1 MKYLLLLVFYSLSL
15 LASELDTLLEN
26 YQTESELSKK
36 TKDESAGHLTIY
48 TRDDLELMQVE
59 TLKDILKTIPF
70 FRYLENRIAQPDL
83 LNLDPVL
90 SSSKSIRIY
99 LNQNELILPI
109 FGSGTSLFGNIDMDF
124 IDHVEIYEGSS
135 SFKFGVEPAT
145 ITIRLYSKLAK
156 RDAGSRVKLLVASH
170 GSQKENIYTSGFLND
185 SDMAYFVYANHTTD
199 KQNVY
204 HLNSESLKRNHYKN
218 HFYASFSNETQK
230 LELQAISSKNDA
242 FVGAVPYGVPQNSQ
256 VENQFINLA
265 YSANL
270 LNKSLLFKLSYIQTD
285 SLYNA
290 HYKTALPASLGGYSQ
305 VEQRDKGSVFTAI
318 VEKKY
323 KLQNNTVHVG
333 LQYRKK
339 TFDFSDLKYD
349 GVPAV
354 YNQPYNKEDIYSLSL
369 EDTIALS
376 SNNILKL
383 FFMQQKYIELENERP
398 KQLSVSHIYSDDNFV
413 LKTFVLRQEYIAD
426 PYATAQD
433 HIGNPALKS
442 ELYHSYTQEI
452 NYETAQTVWKLVYG
466 YTKIKNF
473 LLPDASGKMQNA
485 QDAMKIYYM
494 QASLDYLFRKKD
506 KIQLQFDYQ
515 KFLPFATRGK
525 IYHRDYLLRMVNSV
539 SKYDF
544 FNEIVINSG
553 FENLKTGYDYS
564 AGVTYR
570 HTKDLHFKLKG
581 ENIFNRG
588 LTRKYTYN
596 ILSAQ
601 QIEVPVIEQKF
612 MLSMEYLF

>member
-1 MKYLLLLVFYSLSL
+1 MKYLLLLILTLSL
-15 LASELDTLLEN
+15 QANELDTLLEN

-36 TKDESAGHLTIY
+36 TKDESAGHLTVY

-109 FGSGTSLFGNIDMDF
+109 FGSGVSIFGNIDMDF

-135 SFKFGVEPAT
+135 SFKFGIEPAT
-145 ITIRLYSKLAK
+145 ITIRLYSKRAK
-156 RDAGSRVKLLVASH
+156 HDAGSRVKFLTASH
-170 GSQKENIYTSGFLND
+170 GSHKENIYTSGFFND
-185 SDMAYFVYANHTTD
+185 MEYFVYANHSTN
-199 KQNVY
+199 KQDVY
-204 HLNSESLKRNHYKN
+204 HRNGESLKRDHQKN
-218 HFYASFSNETQK
+218 HFYASFSDDIQK
-230 LELQAISSKNDA
+230 VEIQALSAQNDA
-242 FVGAVPYGVPQNSQ
+242 FVGAVPYGVPQDSKA
-256 VENQFINLA
+256 ENKFFNLA

-270 LNKSLLFKLSYIQTD
+270 LQKSLLFKLSYIQTE

-290 HYKTALPASLGGYSQ
+290 NYRTALPAILGGYSQ

-323 KLQNNTVHVG
+323 QLYNHTVNVG

-339 TFDFSDLKYD
+339 TFDFSDLKYN
-349 GVPAV
+349 GVPAL
-354 YNQPYNKEDIYSLSL
+354 YNQAYNKEDIYSLSI
-369 EDTIALS
+369 EDTLALS
-376 SNNILKL
+376 LNNRVKL
-383 FFMQQKYIELENERP
+383 FFMQQKSVELENESP
-398 KQLSVSHIYSDDNFV
+398 QQLSISHIYTDDSLVF
-413 LKTFVLRQEYIAD
+413 KTFVSRQEYISD

-433 HIGNPALKS
+433 HIGNPSLKP

-452 NYETAQTVWKLVYG
+452 NYETAQALWKMVYG
-466 YTKIKNF
+466 YTKIHNF
-473 LLPDASGKMQNA
+473 LIPDASGKMQNA
-485 QDAMKIYYM
+485 QEAMKIYYM
-494 QASLDYLFRKKD
+494 QASLDYVFRKKD
-506 KIQLQFDYQ
+506 KLQFQFDYQ
-515 KFLPFATRGK
+515 KFLPFETRGK
-525 IYHRDYLLRMVNSV
+525 LHHRNYLVRMTNSV

-544 FNEIVINSG
+544 FNEIVMNSG
-553 FENLKTGYDYS
+553 YENLKTGLDYS
-564 AGVTYR
+564 AGLTYR

-581 ENIFNRG
+581 ENIFNKG
-588 LTRKYTYN
+588 LTRKYIYN
-596 ILSAQ
+596 ITSGQ